1 MGTAARTVLRITQ
14 RSSRND
20 DARRHRAG
28 FQRGVCCGQKNVFVQ
43 QWQKE
48 FRDLWSDEQ
57 LARNVPMRV
66 EFEQVYVFGTVAEAV
81 SWAGGFGGDTG
92 RGRNKRGWGRI
103 LRIDPLA
110 PDDPIDPR
118 RITCIHKDLLPSA
131 SVWRRAGRSSA

>member
-1 MGTAARTVLRITQ
+1 MATAARTVSSITQ

-48 FRDLWSDEQ
+48 FPEFWSDEQ

-66 EFEQVYVFGTVAEAV
+66 EFEQVYVFVRSPRLLVGRADLVAIPEEV
-81 SWAGGFGGDTG
+81 EISVDGDT
-92 RGRNKRGWGRI
+92 
-103 LRIDPLA
+103 
-110 PDDPIDPR
+110 
-118 RITCIHKDLLPSA
+118 
-131 SVWRRAGRSSA
+131 